1 MLMFFVLVDR
11 DGFEPSYSIENRFL
25 TTIVFTTIYKCLQ
38 SGLSLHHFQ
47 MPGIKSLHSKFLSSS
62 GLSSALLPVKT
73 SPTQPSFHHT
83 ISCMSCN
90 FCFYKQSIQSAAFS
104 HSATCPNAERLLI
117 IHFDFCFVNTF
128 FQFFNFIF
136 HHLKVLLFLHK
147 KFVNLFSF
155 ILSNSPLMNQEFL
168 F

>member
-1 MLMFFVLVDR
+1 MDSNHRTRMRTD
-11 DGFEPSYSIENRFL
+11 FL
-25 TTIVFTTIYKCLQ
+25 PLQFSLPFLKCLQ

-128 FQFFNFIF
+128 FNFFIF
-136 HHLKVLLFLHK
+136 YFSSSKSCIFTT
-147 KFVNLFSF
+147 SF
-155 ILSNSPLMNQEFL
+155 ILAGYDS
-168 F
+168 